1 MPGPYRISGA
11 IFPRE
16 IPNGP
21 AFGGTIEIEGVKY
34 NISLWEKT
42 SKAGNSYL
50 QISEDKRA
58 GNLQGSSA
66 GTSSVA
72 NKFKRPAVTPAPSP
86 INDLDDDVPFA
97 PEFR

>member
-11 IFPRE
+11 IFPKE

-21 AFGGTIEIEGVKY
+21 AFGGIIEIEGVKY

-58 GNLQGSSA
+58 NNLQVSSA

-72 NKFKRPAVTPAPSP
+72 NKFRRPAVTPAPSP
-86 INDLDDDVPFA
+86 INDMDDDSIPF
-97 PEFR
+97 

>member
-11 IFPRE
+11 IFPKE

-21 AFGGTIEIEGVKY
+21 AFGGTIEIEGIKY

-42 SKAGNSYL
+42 SKAGNGYL
-50 QISEDKRA
+50 QISEDKR
-58 GNLQGSSA
+58 GPNLQGS
-66 GTSSVA
+66 GTSPVA

-86 INDLDDDVPFA
+86 INDMDDDIPF
-97 PEFR
+97 